1 MMTSPTEASSG
12 TDPLLQPAEQGQS
25 NRESESPS
33 SDGSD
38 EAEERDPRY
47 TGKSPYVGGG
57 RASIEKLKG
66 GTEAGP
72 TRRDSLSSTGGSE
85 TPFDRARE
93 EGLARLWNAEGWI
106 PTAIEKERE
115 ARAAA
120 VSEEASNSSR

>member
-1 MMTSPTEASSG
+1 MVTSPTEASSG
-12 TDPLLQPAEQGQS
+12 TDPLLQPAEQDQS
-25 NRESESPS
+25 NRERESLS
-33 SDGSD
+33 SDSS
-38 EAEERDPRY
+38 EEEKERDPRY

-57 RASIEKLKG
+57 RASIEKTKG
-66 GTEAGP
+66 GTEAGL

-93 EGLARLWNAEGWI
+93 EGLERLWKAESWI